1 MSGSESKGK
10 FCQDLNQNEKFV
22 QIRIKIKMLG
32 QDLDF
37 KKMVKNLKENEKM
50 DLNLDQNEGF
60 WQDLHQNEK
69 LDPNQNKNQNVVSR
83 SAIK

>member
-1 MSGSESKGK
+1 
-10 FCQDLNQNEKFV
+10 
-22 QIRIKIKMLG
+22 
-32 QDLDF
+32 
-37 KKMVKNLKENEKM
+37 MVKDLHENEKM

>member
-1 MSGSESKGK
+1 
-10 FCQDLNQNEKFV
+10 
-22 QIRIKIKMLG
+22 
-32 QDLDF
+32 
-37 KKMVKNLKENEKM
+37 MVKNLKENEKM